1 MVLLDLGNVERWCH
15 GSPKALFRVSRFI
28 RAAIVVRAAAAA
40 TDEQLEDAD
49 TFRLVVAEALVN
61 GLSATEIGALVGAS
75 KSTVLRWSTG
85 EALPRYASART
96 ILARKILK
104 RLQERREP
112 DLHGKAGD
120 TEHLQI
126 DGTKLV
132 GRLVA
137 A

>member
-28 RAAIVVRAAAAA
+28 RAAIAVRAAASA
-40 TDEQLEDAD
+40 TDEQLQDAD
-49 TFRLVVAEALVN
+49 TFRLVVAEALAN
-61 GLSATEIGALVGAS
+61 GLTATEIGALVGAA

-85 EALPRYASART
+85 DALPRYASART
-96 ILARKILK
+96 ILARKILE
-104 RLQERREP
+104 RLQEQREP
-112 DLHGKAGD
+112 DLHQKTGG
-120 TEHLQI
+120 TEQLEI
-126 DGTKLV
+126 EGSKLV